1 MFTEERQQQMLQYVQ
16 ERQRA
21 AVSELSETFGVSEA
35 TVRRDLKE
43 LEEAGLLR
51 RTHGGAITREAV
63 GVEPSFL
70 EKRDRFADEKQ
81 RIAKEAACLIEKNEI
96 VLLDSGT
103 TTYQLAKLLKRRS
116 PLTIV
121 TNSHQIL
128 QELQWAEHLELIS
141 TGGTV
146 RRETLSLV
154 GPLAERGLSMMKVDK
169 LFLGTNG
176 LHPEEGVT
184 TPHLLE
190 AQVKRAM
197 IRSAKEVVLL
207 CDHSKLNKTTFAK
220 VCPLSAIDTLI
231 TDRGISAD
239 LLDQIKNDGTDVILA

>member
-1 MFTEERQQQMLQYVQ
+1 MVK
-16 ERQRA
+16 RA
-21 AVSELSETFGVSEA
+21 KWITWS
-35 TVRRDLKE
+35 
-43 LEEAGLLR
+43 GL
-51 RTHGGAITREAV
+51 V
-63 GVEPSFL
+63 
-70 EKRDRFADEKQ
+70 
-81 RIAKEAACLIEKNEI
+81 LI
-96 VLLDSGT
+96 G
-103 TTYQLAKLLKRRS
+103 
-116 PLTIV
+116 
-121 TNSHQIL
+121 
-128 QELQWAEHLELIS
+128 
-141 TGGTV
+141 
-146 RRETLSLV
+146 
-154 GPLAERGLSMMKVDK
+154 MKVDK

-190 AQVKRAM
+190 AQVKQAM